1 MVSSITFLNLAR
13 NQIEIIKENTF
24 SQFTSLISIRL
35 DYNQINRLEKS
46 WSNGLEKLE
55 GLNLDFNQFNNLE
68 TASFSNESFA
78 DFMIGQKCLLFQR
91 FR

>member
-1 MVSSITFLNLAR
+1 
-13 NQIEIIKENTF
+13 
-24 SQFTSLISIRL
+24 
-35 DYNQINRLEKS
+35 LEKG

-68 TASFSNESFA
+68 TASFSNESFT